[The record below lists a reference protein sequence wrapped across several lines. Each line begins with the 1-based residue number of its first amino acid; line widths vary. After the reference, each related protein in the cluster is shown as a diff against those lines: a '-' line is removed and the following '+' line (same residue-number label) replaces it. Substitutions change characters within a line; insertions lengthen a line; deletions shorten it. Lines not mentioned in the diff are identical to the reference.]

1 MFGLQGSGSRRVSV
15 PHRTSVNVAGL
26 TLARLQGMGYS
37 IGQVSRKTG
46 LSEHT
51 LRYYDGQGLL
61 PGIA

>member
-1 MFGLQGSGSRRVSV
+1 
-15 PHRTSVNVAGL
+15 
-26 TLARLQGMGYS
+26 MGYS

-61 PGIA
+61 PVSLELVSDGDASMTAILNCLISLNV

>member
-1 MFGLQGSGSRRVSV
+1 
-15 PHRTSVNVAGL
+15 
-26 TLARLQGMGYS
+26 MGYS
-37 IGQVSRKTG
+37 IGQVSRKAG

>member
-1 MFGLQGSGSRRVSV
+1 MSLSQALNQFAQNLGRY
-15 PHRTSVNVAGL
+15 P
-26 TLARLQGMGYS
+26 
-37 IGQVSRKTG
+37 RKTG

>member
-1 MFGLQGSGSRRVSV
+1 MFGLQGSGIREYGWTHTGS
-15 PHRTSVNVAGL
+15 TAGKGV
-26 TLARLQGMGYS
+26 GMGYS

>member
-1 MFGLQGSGSRRVSV
+1 
-15 PHRTSVNVAGL
+15 
-26 TLARLQGMGYS
+26 MGYS

-61 PGIA
+61 LGIA